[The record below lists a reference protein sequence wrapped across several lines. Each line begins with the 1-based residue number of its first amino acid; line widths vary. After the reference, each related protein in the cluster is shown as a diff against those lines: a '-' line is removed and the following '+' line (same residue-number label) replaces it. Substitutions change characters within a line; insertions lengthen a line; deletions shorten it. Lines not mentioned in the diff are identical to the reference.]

1 MILLIDA
8 EKRMT
13 FIDLTFDRDTDQ
25 WTEPQLT
32 QAFFEVVDENHS
44 GIKFSTSDN
53 TGQD

>member
-32 QAFFEVVDENHS
+32 QAFFEAVDENHS
-44 GIKFSTSDN
+44 SIKFQ
-53 TGQD
+53 TGNIAEQD